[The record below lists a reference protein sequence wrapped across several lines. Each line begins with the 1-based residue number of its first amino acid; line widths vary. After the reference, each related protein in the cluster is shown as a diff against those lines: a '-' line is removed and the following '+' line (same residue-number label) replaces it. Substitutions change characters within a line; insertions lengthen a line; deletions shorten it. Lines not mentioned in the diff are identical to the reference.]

1 MRRDPSPTR
10 YYLEAAA
17 SDSLPDWSEDRVR
30 EELAIRLGAG
40 GGLQGVRFVEPT
52 FVDLRVRMT
61 EPMQEDRVFL
71 AGDAAHLITPAGG
84 KGMNLAIQDAVELA
98 SGLIERFG
106 SIQDGRRLTHYSETR
121 LPELWKVQAFSS
133 WMLRLLLARPHNPSK
148 LADDGNEFALDVRD
162 GWVRLLRDTTIH

>member
-71 AGDAAHLITPAGG
+71 
-84 KGMNLAIQDAVELA
+84 V
-98 SGLIERFG
+98 
-106 SIQDGRRLTHYSETR
+106 
-121 LPELWKVQAFSS
+121 S
-133 WMLRLLLARPHNPSK
+133 WA
-148 LADDGNEFALDVRD
+148 
-162 GWVRLLRDTTIH
+162 